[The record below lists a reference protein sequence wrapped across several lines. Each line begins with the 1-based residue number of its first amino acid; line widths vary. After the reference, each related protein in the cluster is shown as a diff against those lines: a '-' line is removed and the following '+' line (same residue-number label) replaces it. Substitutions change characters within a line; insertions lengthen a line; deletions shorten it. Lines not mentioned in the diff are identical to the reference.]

1 MKGSGRSSF
10 LSLIRKFN
18 FRKRTK
24 IIAITSREILMQRF
38 ISHKLIITFI
48 FFFGLFNVL
57 YMEADNHKNGLVFQS
72 TCGNVEVLPTPSV
85 GTYDDDIDVYID
97 ISNNSCEMSALGFD
111 FFYDTSIFSYQA
123 VSTQNCLTS
132 DWSML
137 DAYEISPGQVRIGG
151 YAGSGSYIES
161 TDNGTLVIVT
171 LRVICQC
178 GDCSDGQQ
186 STITIDDY
194 NDDLASY
201 VTQPAQGTFTLICCS
216 GDIALPANEAGTW
229 GDIVYI
235 PVSIANN
242 TSQISDFMFDFVFN
256 SAVFDFENVIKTN
269 VIQDWSTLN
278 WSLVEAGKVRIT
290 GVVGS
295 GTSIPSSSGAN
306 LVQMKLMVKCAVY
319 AQDTPIPIQ
328 IERFMDGIAD
338 MCPRTF
344 ETDFLYRKC
353 PRLGDVND
361 SDSVTPGDA
370 QASFEIYLGRIQPTL
385 AQLTVGDANCSCP
398 CADNEHTEANNCIT
412 PGDSQWIFE
421 HYLGL
426 RVLPMCCAD
435 FSCGSSSALSTYG
448 DGSILSTGESI
459 GPSLE
464 KRVVYPLPTIARS
477 RERVKIPVMID
488 NPEGVRNF
496 GLEMYY
502 PQDLLEY
509 AGTLVAPLAQGLMH
523 VSGKVETPGVVRIE
537 GIGDAGITTQEAG
550 SLSVVVFHV
559 REGVAGSAHIVL
571 ANFIGDILEAEAGSS
586 TFVCGEGLTGEE
598 RSLTL
603 RRGRK
608 SGGLLVV
615 PVEVTDAFDI
625 KAFGLEVKYSTDK
638 MTFLGVE
645 PTELTRDFV
654 AIDGNEVSNGVVR
667 IGGYSMSGI
676 QEMTNGALVELI
688 FQLNESRG
696 DIEITRV
703 LDDLQD
709 FLIVK

>member
-1 MKGSGRSSF
+1 MKR
-10 LSLIRKFN
+10 LIS
-18 FRKRTK
+18 T
-24 IIAITSREILMQRF
+24 
-38 ISHKLIITFI
+38 KLIITFI
-48 FFFGLFNVL
+48 FFFGFFNVL
-57 YMEADNHKNGLVFQS
+57 FAEAEIPKSGLVFQS
-72 TCGNVEVLPTPSV
+72 TCGTVEVLPTPSI

-97 ISNNSCEMSALGFD
+97 ISDNSCEMSALGFD
-111 FFYDTSIFSYQA
+111 FFYDTSMFSYQG
-123 VSTQNCLTS
+123 VSIQNCLTS

-151 YAGSGSYIES
+151 YAGSGSYIGS
-161 TDNGTLVIVT
+161 SDNGTLVIVT

-178 GDCSDGQQ
+178 GVCSDGQQ

-229 GDIVYI
+229 GDVEYI

-242 TSQISDFMFDFVFN
+242 TSQISDFMFDFVFDP
-256 SAVFDFENVIKTN
+256 AVFNFEDVTKTN
-269 VIQDWSTLN
+269 ATQDWSTMDWN
-278 WSLVEAGKVRIT
+278 LVEAGKVRIT
-290 GVVGS
+290 GVAGS
-295 GTSIPSSSGAN
+295 GTSISSSSSVN
-306 LVQMKLMVKCAVY
+306 LAQMKLMVKCAVY

-328 IERFMDGIAD
+328 IERFRDGIAD

-344 ETDFLYRKC
+344 ETDFLYREC

-361 SDSVTPGDA
+361 SGSVTPGDA
-370 QASFEIYLGRIQPTL
+370 QAAFEIYLGRSLPTL
-385 AQLTVGDANCSCP
+385 AQLTVADANCSCP
-398 CADNEHTEANNCIT
+398 CANKEHTETNNCIT

-421 HYLGL
+421 HYLGM
-426 RVLPMCCAD
+426 RTIPMCCAD
-435 FSCGSSSALSTYG
+435 FTCG
-448 DGSILSTGESI
+448 DGSVLSAMEGI

-477 RERVKIPVMID
+477 RERVMIPVMIN
-488 NPEGVRNF
+488 NPEGVCNF

-509 AGTLVAPLAQGLMH
+509 AGTLVAPLTQGLMH

-537 GIGDAGITTQEAG
+537 GIGDTGITTQEAG
-550 SLSVVVFHV
+550 SLSVVIFHV
-559 REGVAGSAHIVL
+559 KEGVAGSAHIVL
-571 ANFIGDILEAEAGSS
+571 ANFIGDILEADAGSS
-586 TFVCGEGLTGEE
+586 TFVCGEDLTGEE
-598 RSLTL
+598 RNITL
-603 RRGRK
+603 KHGRK

-615 PVEVTDAFDI
+615 PVEVTDAFDM

-638 MTFLGVE
+638 MTFLGVK

-654 AIDGNEVSNGVVR
+654 AVDGNEVANGVVR

-688 FQLNESRG
+688 FQLSESRG
-696 DIEITRV
+696 EFEIIRV
-703 LDDLQD
+703 VDDLKD